1 MLKTKLFEI
10 LLDMGSEIVLP
21 KHQIECFLESK
32 IKRVIV
38 KVSLDDRSISFPAA
52 LRTYKS
58 GITKVYFSKSKQKE
72 LQAFMNDYIRIQI
85 FEDKS
90 TYGFEMPEELETVL
104 STDPIAKKL
113 FDELTIGKRRSLVYS
128 ILKIKDSDLRI
139 KKSLRFCKNIKLGI
153 TDQRV
158 WFKP

>member
-10 LLDMGSEIVLP
+10 PVGKSSEMIIP
-21 KHQIECFLESK
+21 THQIEGFLEAR

-38 KVSLDDRSISFPAA
+38 EASLEDRSMSFPMA

-58 GITKVYFSKSKQKE
+58 GITKIYFSKANQKK
-72 LQAFMNDYIRIQI
+72 LQAYMNDYIQIQI

-90 TYGFEMPEELETVL
+90 TYGFEIPEELETVL

-113 FDELTIGKRRSLVYS
+113 FENLTIGKRRSLVYS

-139 KKSLRFCKNIKLGI
+139 KKSLRFCKNIKLGV
-153 TDQRV
+153 TDQKV
-158 WFKP
+158 WLKA